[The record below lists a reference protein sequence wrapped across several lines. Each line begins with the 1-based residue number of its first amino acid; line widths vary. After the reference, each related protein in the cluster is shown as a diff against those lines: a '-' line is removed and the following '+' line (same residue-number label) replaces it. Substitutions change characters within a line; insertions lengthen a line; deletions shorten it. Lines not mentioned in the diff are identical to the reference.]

1 MQYPAHTI
9 STELQLQHDASG
21 RVLPMQSMLQLY
33 KANFV
38 PKTNNASIN
47 KLYYIHYL
55 QSCAPSSSLLYTTCS
70 NYSEILHIRGACH
83 SAGPS

>member
-1 MQYPAHTI
+1 MQRPAHTI
-9 STELQLQHDASG
+9 IELQLQHDASG
-21 RVLPMQSMLQLY
+21 SVLPMQSMLQLNE
-33 KANFV
+33 ANVV
-38 PKTNNASIN
+38 PTTSNASMN

-55 QSCAPSSSLLYTTCS
+55 RSSPPISSFLYTTCS